1 MPTCNGAEKAEG
13 GRVVCGGV
21 LVDHALAGGHRN
33 RYGQSYRFVELSP
46 EKKYFFCNVCSEKGW
61 ERTLDYKLHW
71 YPKHVSLFV
80 T

>member
-33 RYGQSYRFVELSP
+33 RYGQCYRFVELSP
-46 EKKYFFCNVCSEKGW
+46 ERKYFFVM
-61 ERTLDYKLHW
+61 
-71 YPKHVSLFV
+71 FV
-80 T
+80 LRKRVDENIEL